1 MFTTRCCVILTI
13 TNVAFL
19 TFTPPPPPKRT
30 EFGQQNFTLNGVW
43 NQVLI
48 SDNIDERSHT
58 KPLAQDD
65 QVYHCN
71 PCRC

>member
-1 MFTTRCCVILTI
+1 MLCH
-13 TNVAFL
+13 TNNYKRRVFNIHS
-19 TFTPPPPPKRT
+19 PPPPKRT

-43 NQVLI
+43 IQVLI
-48 SDNIDERSHT
+48 SDNIDECSHT